1 MTQRKRRG
9 RPISDDEAH
18 LWQRV
23 IATITP
29 LAAPLRERVIPGAED
44 MESFLLTSTSTATGG
59 PTASALSAPSFSD
72 LATPEALQSLVI
84 GEASDGR
91 GALAAAIKPAFQPLQ
106 HGASPG
112 VDRRTADRFRRGKM
126 GIDGRIDLH
135 GMTQEQA
142 HGALHSFIES
152 RYASGARCVLVITGK
167 GARGEG
173 ILRRVVP
180 RWLNDARLRPL
191 ILSFSHAQIPDGG
204 EGALYVL
211 LRRQR
216 EDR

>member
-9 RPISDDEAH
+9 RPISDDEAQ

-29 LAAPLRERVIPGAED
+29 LSAPLRERMIPGAE
-44 MESFLLTSTSTATGG
+44 EVEALLSS
-59 PTASALSAPSFSD
+59 PPIPVLSSAPAPV
-72 LATPEALQSLVI
+72 LAPVRERATPEALEALII
-84 GEASDGR
+84 GEEGR
-91 GALAAAIKPAFQPLQ
+91 GQSSSPKPTLQPLQ

-126 GIDGRIDLH
+126 AVDGRIDLH

-142 HGALHSFIES
+142 HGALHHFIES
-152 RYASGARCVLVITGK
+152 RYATGARCVLVITGK

-173 ILRRVVP
+173 ILRRAVP

-216 EDR
+216 ETR